1 MRQKLIEELCKL
13 ARTDDRIVLLT
24 ADLGFGVL
32 DEFANEFPDR
42 YFNVGV
48 AEQSLI
54 ATATGLAEAGFIP
67 YCYSI
72 ATFASLR
79 GLEFIRNGPVAHRL
93 PVRIIGIGPGMDY
106 GFDGLSHFAIDDVGS
121 LRCQPGLTIWTPSDE
136 ADILSQ
142 FVSVNDLSGP
152 VYMRILKNS
161 AKCNC
166 ARLASNSE
174 YGALISILSLG
185 DAHLIGEK
193 IRLRVAE
200 LTNDVSHQA
209 VTLIGGNTKGEIQ
222 RHLAKSKICIVTE
235 SHYVVGGLSS
245 LVAEVVANSG
255 LNILVIPSGV
265 TLLPIGK
272 LGSAT
277 YLSNRFMT
285 DLDSVLS
292 KVESELSSRASDLRR

>member
-1 MRQKLIEELCKL
+1 MRQKLVDELCKV

-32 DEFANEFPDR
+32 DQFAKEFPDR

-54 ATATGLAEAGFIP
+54 ATATGLAEAGFVP

-79 GLEFIRNGPVAHRL
+79 GLEFIRNGPVAHKL

-121 LRCQPGLTIWTPSDE
+121 LRCQPGLTIWAPSD
-136 ADILSQ
+136 DSDVSSQ
-142 FVSVNDLSGP
+142 LASVNQLSGP
-152 VYMRILKNS
+152 VYMRILKN
-161 AKCNC
+161 AVKCNC
-166 ARLASNSE
+166 RRLDSDSDH
-174 YGALISILSLG
+174 GSMISILSLG
-185 DAHLIGEK
+185 DSHPTSET

-200 LTNDVSHQA
+200 LTPDVSHQA
-209 VTLIGGNTKGEIQ
+209 VTLIGENTASAIQ
-222 RHLAKSKICIVTE
+222 RHLTKAKICIVTE
-235 SHYVVGGLSS
+235 NHYVVGGLSS
-245 LVAEVVANSG
+245 LVAEVVANNG

-265 TLLPIGK
+265 TSLPIGK
-272 LGSAT
+272 LGNAK

-285 DLDSVLS
+285 DLDSVLA
-292 KVESELSSRASDLRR
+292 KVRSELGS

>member
-1 MRQKLIEELCKL
+1 MRQKLIEELCRL

-32 DEFANEFPDR
+32 DQFANEFPDR

-79 GLEFIRNGPVAHRL
+79 GLEFIRNGPVAHKL

-161 AKCNC
+161 VTCNC
-166 ARLASNSE
+166 ARLASDSE

-200 LTNDVSHQA
+200 LTDNVSHQA
-209 VTLIGGNTKGEIQ
+209 VNLLDINTPDEIR

-245 LVAEVVANSG
+245 LVAEVVANNG

-265 TLLPIGK
+265 TSLPIGK

-292 KVESELSSRASDLRR
+292 KVQSELSSRASD

>member
-1 MRQKLIEELCKL
+1 MRQKLIEELCTV

-32 DEFANEFPDR
+32 DKFAEEFPDR

-54 ATATGLAEAGFIP
+54 ATATGLAEAGFVP

-136 ADILSQ
+136 ADISSQ
-142 FVSVNDLSGP
+142 FAFVNDKAGP
-152 VYMRILKNS
+152 VYMRILKN
-161 AKCNC
+161 AVQCNA
-166 ARLASNSE
+166 ARLTLASDF
-174 YGALISILSLG
+174 GAKISILSLG

-193 IRLRVAE
+193 IRLSVAE
-200 LTNDVSHQA
+200 LTPDVSHQA
-209 VTLIGGNTKGEIQ
+209 VTLIGESTADEIQ
-222 RHLAKSKICIVTE
+222 RHLTKSKICIVTE
-235 SHYVVGGLSS
+235 NHYVVGGLSS
-245 LVAEVVANSG
+245 LIAEVVANNG
-255 LNILVIPSGV
+255 LNVHVIPVGV
-265 TLLPIGK
+265 TSLPIGK
-272 LGSAT
+272 LGSST

-292 KVESELSSRASDLRR
+292 KVQSELSSQASDLRR

>member
-1 MRQKLIEELCKL
+1 MRQKLIEELCRL
-13 ARTDDRIVLLT
+13 ARTDVRIVLLT

-32 DEFANEFPDR
+32 DQFANEFPDR

-54 ATATGLAEAGFIP
+54 ATATGLAEAGFVP

-142 FVSVNDLSGP
+142 FASVNDLSGP

-161 AKCNC
+161 VKCNC
-166 ARLASNSE
+166 ARLGPDSE

-185 DAHLIGEK
+185 DAHLIGEE
-193 IRLRVAE
+193 IRLKVAE
-200 LTNDVSHQA
+200 LAYDVSHQV
-209 VTLIGGNTKGEIQ
+209 VTLIRGNTAGEIR

-245 LVAEVVANSG
+245 LVAEVVANNG

-265 TLLPIGK
+265 TSLPIGK

-292 KVESELSSRASDLRR
+292 KVKSELSLRASDLQR

>member
-1 MRQKLIEELCKL
+1 MRQKLVDELCKV

-32 DEFANEFPDR
+32 DQFANEFPDR

-54 ATATGLAEAGFIP
+54 ATATGLAEAGFVP

-79 GLEFIRNGPVAHRL
+79 GLEFIRNGPVAHKL

-121 LRCQPGLTIWTPSDE
+121 LRCQPGLTIWAPSD
-136 ADILSQ
+136 DSDVSSQ
-142 FVSVNDLSGP
+142 LASVNQLSGP

-161 AKCNC
+161 VKCNC
-166 ARLASNSE
+166 RRLGSDSDH
-174 YGALISILSLG
+174 GSMISILSLG
-185 DAHLIGEK
+185 D
-193 IRLRVAE
+193 
-200 LTNDVSHQA
+200 SHPTG
-209 VTLIGGNTKGEIQ
+209 VTLIGEDTASAIQ
-222 RHLAKSKICIVTE
+222 RHLTKVKICIVTE
-235 SHYVVGGLSS
+235 NHYVVGGLSS
-245 LVAEVVANSG
+245 LVAEVVANNG

-265 TLLPIGK
+265 TSLPIGK
-272 LGSAT
+272 LGNAK

-285 DLDSVLS
+285 DLDSVLA
-292 KVESELSSRASDLRR
+292 KVRSGLGS

>member
-1 MRQKLIEELCKL
+1 MRQKLIEELCRL

-32 DEFANEFPDR
+32 DQFANEFPDR

-54 ATATGLAEAGFIP
+54 ATATGLAEAGYLP

-79 GLEFIRNGPVAHRL
+79 GLEFIRNGPVAHKL

-121 LRCQPGLTIWTPSDE
+121 LRCQPGLTIWAPSDE

-161 AKCNC
+161 VTCNC
-166 ARLASNSE
+166 ARLASDSE

-200 LTNDVSHQA
+200 LTDNVSHQT
-209 VTLIGGNTKGEIQ
+209 VTVIGRNTTDEIR

-292 KVESELSSRASDLRR
+292 KVQSELSSRASD

>member
-1 MRQKLIEELCKL
+1 
-13 ARTDDRIVLLT
+13 
-24 ADLGFGVL
+24 
-32 DEFANEFPDR
+32 
-42 YFNVGV
+42 
-48 AEQSLI
+48 
-54 ATATGLAEAGFIP
+54 
-67 YCYSI
+67 
-72 ATFASLR
+72 
-79 GLEFIRNGPVAHRL
+79 
-93 PVRIIGIGPGMDY
+93 MDY

-142 FVSVNDLSGP
+142 FASVNDLSGP

-161 AKCNC
+161 VKCNC
-166 ARLASNSE
+166 ARLGPDSE

-185 DAHLIGEK
+185 DAHLTGEK
-193 IRLRVAE
+193 IRLGVAE
-200 LTNDVSHQA
+200 LAHDVSHQV
-209 VTLIGGNTKGEIQ
+209 VTLIRGNTADEIR

-245 LVAEVVANSG
+245 LVAEVVANNG

-265 TLLPIGK
+265 TSLPIGK

-292 KVESELSSRASDLRR
+292 KVKSELSLRASDLQR

>member
-1 MRQKLIEELCKL
+1 MRQKLIEELCRA
-13 ARTDDRIVLLT
+13 ARTDERIVLLT

-32 DEFANEFPDR
+32 DQFANEFSDR

-106 GFDGLSHFAIDDVGS
+106 GFDGLSHFAVDDVGS

-136 ADILSQ
+136 ADISSQ
-142 FVSVNDLSGP
+142 FGLINDFPGP
-152 VYMRILKNS
+152 VYLRILKNS
-161 AKCNC
+161 TKCNC
-166 ARLASNSE
+166 ARLTPDSEWASH
-174 YGALISILSLG
+174 ISILSLG

-200 LTNDVSHQA
+200 LTPDVSHQV
-209 VTLIGGNTKGEIQ
+209 VTLIGGNTADEIR
-222 RHLAKSKICIVTE
+222 RHLAKSKICIVAE

-245 LVAEVVANSG
+245 LVAEVVANNG
-255 LNILVIPSGV
+255 LNILVIPCGV
-265 TLLPIGK
+265 TSLPIGK
-272 LGSAT
+272 LGSPT

-285 DLDSVLS
+285 DLNSVKS
-292 KVESELSSRASDLRR
+292 KVQSELSSQASDLRR

>member
-1 MRQKLIEELCKL
+1 MRQKLIEELRRV
-13 ARTDDRIVLLT
+13 ARYDNRVVLLT

-32 DEFANEFPDR
+32 DQFANEFPDR

-54 ATATGLAEAGFIP
+54 ATATGLAEAGLVP

-136 ADILSQ
+136 TDVSSQ
-142 FVSVNDLSGP
+142 LASINDLHCP
-152 VYMRILKNS
+152 VYMRISKNS
-161 AKCNC
+161 IECN
-166 ARLASNSE
+166 APRLTQDSSS
-174 YGALISILSLG
+174 GAEISILSLG
-185 DAHLIGEK
+185 DAHLIGER
-193 IRLRVAE
+193 IRLRVTQ
-200 LTNDVSHQA
+200 LTSDVSHQT
-209 VTLIGGNTKGEIQ
+209 VNLLGPNFTNEVL
-222 RHLAKSKICIVTE
+222 RHLARSKICIVTE
-235 SHYVVGGLSS
+235 NHYVVGGLASM
-245 LVAEVVANSG
+245 VAEVVANSG
-255 LNILVIPSGV
+255 LDVLVIPVGV

-272 LGSAT
+272 LGSAN
-277 YLSNRFMT
+277 YLADRFMT
-285 DLDSVLS
+285 SIDSVLL
-292 KVESELSSRASDLRR
+292 KVDSELNSKRKHDYR

>member
-1 MRQKLIEELCKL
+1 MRQKLIEELCRL

-32 DEFANEFPDR
+32 DQFANEFPDR

-54 ATATGLAEAGFIP
+54 ATATGLAEAGFVP

-142 FVSVNDLSGP
+142 FASVNDLSGP

-161 AKCNC
+161 VKCNC
-166 ARLASNSE
+166 ARLAPDSE
-174 YGALISILSLG
+174 YGALISSLSLG

-193 IRLRVAE
+193 IRLKVAE
-200 LTNDVSHQA
+200 LAHDVSHQV
-209 VTLIGGNTKGEIQ
+209 VTLIGGNTTDEIR

-245 LVAEVVANSG
+245 LVAEVVANNG

-265 TLLPIGK
+265 TSLPIGK

-285 DLDSVLS
+285 DLDSVMS
-292 KVESELSSRASDLRR
+292 KVQYELSSRTSDLRK

>member
-1 MRQKLIEELCKL
+1 MRQKLIEELRRV
-13 ARTDDRIVLLT
+13 ARYDNRVVLLT

-32 DEFANEFPDR
+32 DQFANEFPDR

-54 ATATGLAEAGFIP
+54 ATATGLAEAGLVP

-136 ADILSQ
+136 TDVSSQ
-142 FVSVNDLSGP
+142 LASINDLHCP
-152 VYMRILKNS
+152 VYMRISKNS
-161 AKCNC
+161 IECN
-166 ARLASNSE
+166 APRLTQDSSS
-174 YGALISILSLG
+174 GAEISILSLG
-185 DAHLIGEK
+185 DAHLIGER
-193 IRLRVAE
+193 IRLRVTQ
-200 LTNDVSHQA
+200 LTSDVSHQT
-209 VTLIGGNTKGEIQ
+209 VNLLGPNFTNEVL
-222 RHLAKSKICIVTE
+222 RHLARSKICIVTE
-235 SHYVVGGLSS
+235 NHYVVGGLASM
-245 LVAEVVANSG
+245 VAEVVANSG
-255 LNILVIPSGV
+255 LDVLVIPVGV

-272 LGSAT
+272 LGSAN
-277 YLSNRFMT
+277 YLADRFMT
-285 DLDSVLS
+285 SIDSVLL
-292 KVESELSSRASDLRR
+292 KVDSELNSKRKHHYR